1 MRYFPQVVD
10 RIKKIK
16 VISARSTYEHVFPGD
31 SHQWKIQAFL
41 STMNELELGAVTNLI
56 CLGDSNIEMDAG

>member
-1 MRYFPQVVD
+1 MPLVEE

-16 VISARSTYEHVFPGD
+16 IISAWSTYEHVFPGD

-41 STMNELELGAVTNLI
+41 STIKELELGAVTNLI